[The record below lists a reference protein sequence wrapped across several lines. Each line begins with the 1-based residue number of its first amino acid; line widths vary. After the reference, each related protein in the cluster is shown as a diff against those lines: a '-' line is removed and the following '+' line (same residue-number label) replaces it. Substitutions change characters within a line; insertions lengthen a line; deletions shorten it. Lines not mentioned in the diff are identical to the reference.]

1 MLLILILTLVKSN
14 NKMGTYNAFQR
25 YIDFDYLTFDAVTLA
40 VNYICSNLNAPS
52 FIFPYW
58 YDMYCYTSKTF
69 MVIALRKSRGEEQ
82 KAKLG
87 EGVCTGGQIVN
98 FLHDKDHRT
107 CHCSHVFYKAVF

>member
-25 YIDFDYLTFDAVTLA
+25 YIDFDYLTFDEVTLA
-40 VNYICSNLNAPS
+40 VKYICSNLNAPS

-69 MVIALRKSRGEEQ
+69 MVYCLK
-82 KAKLG
+82 KK
-87 EGVCTGGQIVN
+87 
-98 FLHDKDHRT
+98 
-107 CHCSHVFYKAVF
+107 